1 MGTYRIQA
9 NTSFCHHQLANI
21 EENYATK
28 LLYEIKS
35 IDNDPV
41 KSLGLSAIVLIPVP
55 LFSYVINQDLS
66 SPKEYSS

>member
-1 MGTYRIQA
+1 MGAYRIQA